1 MAPGL
6 AVVFQVSEG
15 RAAALSVVQPNK
27 PAEVVL
33 KRSENGL
40 QGRLGFVVLGVL
52 GVLAV
57 LLFYRIAAA
66 TRKGRA
72 VTALARD

>member
-6 AVVFQVSEG
+6 AVVFQVAEG
-15 RAAALSVVQPNK
+15 RATSLSVLQPNK
-27 PAEVVL
+27 PGEVVL
-33 KRSENGL
+33 KRSEKGL
-40 QGRLGFVVLGVL
+40 RGRLFVVLGVL
-52 GVLAV
+52 GALTV
-57 LLFYRIAAA
+57 LLFYRGKAA